1 MASLR
6 CNTTIVALT
15 SSLLCAM
22 PLEVQAA
29 PDLAVTAK
37 ETPKA
42 QRSAYARGKQAAQ
55 RDDAEGAIEAWA
67 GVLIATPES
76 IKNRRFRMN
85 LVVDTVYVALDAHA
99 RQPNRALLERA
110 LDIYYAYFS
119 AYEAQ
124 YGNPNIP
131 GPVVNA
137 RFDLKAAI
145 ETSEPSQPPAT
156 APGTTTEKGT
166 TTETPAEPP
175 PPQPANESSASV
187 SLSTS
192 DRGSPTSGDGTG
204 LLIAGGVTMAVGAGL
219 TSLIAVGAI
228 NGKQTRED
236 LDDPS
241 YSPEQRSRIDAEGKK
256 ANTMFIAGLVSAPV
270 ALVTGAVLVGIG
282 AKRRVDSR
290 RSYARVTPSV
300 SSKFAGVQI
309 HGRF

>member
-6 CNTTIVALT
+6 YNTTILALA
-15 SSLLCAM
+15 SSLLCSI

-29 PDLAVTAK
+29 PELVVTAK

-42 QRSAYARGKQAAQ
+42 QRSAYSRGKQAAQ
-55 RDDAEGAIEAWA
+55 RNDAEGAVEAWA
-67 GVLIATPES
+67 GVLTATPES
-76 IKNRRFRMN
+76 IKTRRFRMN
-85 LVVDTVYVALDAHA
+85 LVVDTIYVALDAHA
-99 RQPNRALLERA
+99 REPNPALLERA

-119 AYEAQ
+119 AHEAQ
-124 YGNPNIP
+124 YGTPNIP
-131 GPVVNA
+131 GPVVEA

-145 ETSEPSQPPAT
+145 ETAAPAAPPAT
-156 APGTTTEKGT
+156 APDTAS
-166 TTETPAEPP
+166 ETPAEPP
-175 PPQPANESSASV
+175 PPQPANDNSVAV

-192 DRGSPTSGDGTG
+192 DRGSATNGDGTG

-236 LDDPS
+236 LDDPA

-256 ANTMFIAGLVSAPV
+256 ANTMFIAGLVSAPL
-270 ALVTGAVLVGIG
+270 ALATGAVLVGIG

-290 RSYARVTPSV
+290 RGYANVTPSV
-300 SSKFAGVQI
+300 SPSFAGVQI